1 MAPPQ
6 LKSQLRHLIGSEPR
20 AGKHRGPEPHSWPVT
35 GTQAN
40 NYRECSIQKL
50 FLESLESHRGRVTDY
65 NDSVK
70 NCINTFHVSS
80 SLTQKQ
86 CFLGF
91 LSGSGGAWI
100 SEMLSSR
107 KVSLETRDHIFLCL
121 PFSKP

>member
-1 MAPPQ
+1 MASAVYP
-6 LKSQLRHLIGSEPR
+6 
-20 AGKHRGPEPHSWPVT
+20 GKH
-35 GTQAN
+35 
-40 NYRECSIQKL
+40 YRECSIQKL

-65 NDSVK
+65 SVSVK
-70 NCINTFHVSS
+70 CASTHFQVSS
-80 SLTQKQ
+80 SLTQNP

-107 KVSLETRDHIFLCL
+107 KVSLETRDHVFLCL